1 MQVGFE
7 GLIIASSII
16 VISYIVYT
24 TYFDTNLEPIKSS
37 VDNREYYVQ
46 ADKED
51 SQEAANLIAE
61 IRQKLVIL
69 VNHIYKLYPPDDE
82 MVVLLRENFNP
93 DVLKEGAEGTGKTTS
108 YSINKGEEI
117 ILCLRNKNKLMDV
130 NVMMYVAIHE
140 LAHLAN
146 RTVGHDSSFW
156 ETFVTLLK
164 EAINIGV
171 YQHHEF
177 DKKPIEYCGMTISSD
192 PLK

>member
-1 MQVGFE
+1 MEIGFE
-7 GLIIASSII
+7 GLIILSSII
-16 VISYIVYT
+16 VISYILYT
-24 TYFDTNLEPIKSS
+24 TYFDNNLEPIKSTK
-37 VDNREYYVQ
+37 DDKEYYVQ

-61 IRQKLVIL
+61 IRQRLVTL
-69 VNHIYKLYPPDDE
+69 VNHIYKSYPPNEE
-82 MVVLLRENFNP
+82 MVVLLHENFNP
-93 DVLKEGAEGTGKTTS
+93 DVLKEGTEGNGKTTS

-117 ILCLRNKNKLMDV
+117 ILCLRNKNKLMDI
-130 NVMMYVAIHE
+130 NIMMYVAIHE

-156 ETFVTLLK
+156 ETFATLLR

-177 DKKPIEYCGMTISSD
+177 DKKPVEYCGMTITSD